1 MNDPS
6 GPPMMNIKNFLHHFI
21 GLITG
26 LFFLILTGCG
36 SPFGSHEKTTRSSTS
51 PQITDKDLQGM
62 MQQVIGK
69 TPIEETPVTTDGVQ
83 VVIQQGHTGIIQ
95 AVAMSPDGRYAV
107 SGGMDETAKLWDL
120 ASGQEIQS
128 FSGFGMMGPRH
139 LAFSDDSHTVVVADM
154 QTVKVFDVS
163 TGRELRTV
171 EPFIVERLAI
181 SGNGEW
187 MAVSGRHLQRNK
199 SRRTLEVIHLVTGQT
214 APPLPDSE
222 DHSPLVINRNGRLLV
237 TQRTEDDGELVLW
250 DLAAQRPIREL
261 GDSSEIWLA
270 ALSPDGTILATQDLD
285 DGTLTVRNIQ
295 TGEILYTKDA
305 PDPDNPGGISMTF
318 SPDGRLLA
326 LSFFSRPAQIL
337 EARSGEVQ
345 TEMIATAINFS
356 PDNRQLIIGK
366 PPNGAPILVDQESGK
381 ETLISRGTSAVQ
393 EFSLTADGHTLI
405 VGMSDGSA
413 KIWNLITGEIT
424 GVIEGPSPFASVSV
438 MPNGKLLATGGLHG
452 AVSIWNIAS
461 RQLVKQLRP
470 DDPLQQD
477 DPSQFQSAIVRF
489 TPDGLA
495 LAVGMGTE
503 VRLWDTH
510 TWEPRWDDTVPLKGW
525 TIGSLVTPSPDSPK
539 GIQQM
544 SFSPDGRLLAIST
557 SGFAGVWDSQ
567 TGDDLYAIGG
577 GGMRSL
583 LDLAFSS
590 GGGNSK
596 PAINNPLDL
605 HNQLVGVRDI
615 KTLAFSPNGT
625 LLFSVGMMGKQFWE
639 TGSGRQ
645 IPLTLPSLGASP
657 DPKQVVK
664 GFEVNMSKGGA
675 FRPDGKMVAYSHG
688 RGIKFLDLKTR
699 REHSPL
705 SGHTSDLTDLAYS
718 PDGRFLI
725 SGAKDG
731 AIRLWDGHTGK
742 EHVSLLAIGR
752 DDYVAVTPDQY
763 YRISKHGIKGVA
775 FRVDGTL
782 YPFDQFDLRFNRPDI
797 ILDRLG
803 QASPRLIHSYRQA
816 YEKRLRKM
824 GLTQERLGTD
834 MHLPEV
840 EIINRNV
847 PASVT
852 TPTLSLHI
860 KARDTAYPLDRL
872 NVYVNDVPVHGTAGL
887 PFSNQNTAM
896 DERELTIPLVSGRN
910 KIQVSVMN
918 QQGTE
923 SLRQTVYTI
932 YSAATIP
939 QDLYVVAIGVSQ
951 YKNPAYDLRFAAK
964 DAQDVIQAYQATHHP
979 WSNIH
984 VLPLTND
991 LATREEI
998 LKAKNWLMQSQVHD
1012 LVIVFAAG
1020 HGMTDEAAN
1029 YYFGTY
1035 DIDADNPAGN
1045 GLPYEEFE
1053 FLLDGIPA
1061 LKKVLLL
1068 DTCFSGEIENDAP
1081 VLLKETQPNVKQTGQ
1096 VTMRAF
1102 KPIRG
1107 ISLVPDTGSE
1117 GTVERLSPDVIRF
1130 QQDWFAD
1137 LRRGTGAAVISSSS
1151 GNEYSLEG
1159 PQWGNGVFTY
1169 ALLQGL
1175 KNRQADAN
1183 TDQRITV
1190 SELQS
1195 FVIDQVRELTQ
1206 GGQNPTVRHQN
1217 LEYDFAVYAF

>member
-1 MNDPS
+1 MNDPYGS
-6 GPPMMNIKNFLHHFI
+6 RIMNAKHTLYVFLWPLAGF
-21 GLITG
+21 
-26 LFFLILTGCG
+26 FFLFLMGCG
-36 SPFGSHEKTTRSSTS
+36 SPSGSHEKSTQSSAS
-51 PQITDKDLQGM
+51 AQITEQDLQGM
-62 MQQVIGK
+62 MQQVMGK
-69 TPIEETPVTTDGVQ
+69 TPIDQTPVTTDGVQ

-95 AVAMSPDGRYAV
+95 AVAMSPDGRYAI

-128 FSGFGMMGPRH
+128 LSGFGMMGPRQ
-139 LAFSDDSHTVVVADM
+139 LAFSDDSQTVVVADM

-163 TGRELRTV
+163 TGREVRTV

-181 SGNGEW
+181 SGNAQW

-199 SRRTLEVIHLVTGQT
+199 SRRTLKLLNLATGQA

-222 DHSPLVINRNGRLLV
+222 DHSPLVISQNGHLLI

-250 DLAAQRPIREL
+250 DLAARRPIREL
-261 GDSSEIWLA
+261 GDSSEVWLS

-285 DGTLTVRNIQ
+285 DGTLTVRNTQ
-295 TGEILYTKDA
+295 SGEILYTKDA

-326 LSFFSRPAQIL
+326 LSFFSRPAQLL
-337 EARSGEVQ
+337 EAHSGEIQ
-345 TEMIATAINFS
+345 TEIMATAINFS
-356 PDNRQLIIGK
+356 PDNRQLIVGK
-366 PPNGAPILVDQESGK
+366 PQKGAPILVDRESGK
-381 ETLISRGTSAVQ
+381 ETLISKSTSAVQ
-393 EFSLTADGHTLI
+393 EFSLTADGHTLL
-405 VGMSDGSA
+405 VGMSDGSV
-413 KIWNLITGEIT
+413 KIWNLPTGEIT

-438 MPNGKLLATGGLHG
+438 MPNGQLVATGGLHG
-452 AVSIWNIAS
+452 AVSIWNMAS
-461 RQLVKQLRP
+461 RQLMKQLRQ
-470 DDPLQQD
+470 DDSFHQD
-477 DPSQFQSAIVRF
+477 DPSQFQSAMVRF
-489 TPDGLA
+489 TPDGRS
-495 LAVGMGTE
+495 LAVGIGTE
-503 VRLWDTH
+503 VQLWDTN

-525 TIGSLVTPSPDSPK
+525 TIGSLITPSPDSPK

-544 SFSPDGRLLAIST
+544 TFSPDSRLLAIST
-557 SGFAGVWDSQ
+557 GGFAGVWNSE
-567 TGDDLYAIGG
+567 TGEDLYAIGG
-577 GGMRSL
+577 GGMSSL
-583 LDLAFSS
+583 LDLALSSS
-590 GGGNSK
+590 GGNSR
-596 PAINNPLDL
+596 PAMNNPLDL

-615 KTLAFSPNGT
+615 KTLAFSPNGS

-639 TGSGRQ
+639 TDSGRQ
-645 IPLTLPSLGASP
+645 IPLTLPSLGTAP
-657 DPKQVVK
+657 DPKQAVK

-688 RGIKFLDLKTR
+688 RGIKFLDLESKQ
-699 REHSPL
+699 EHPPL
-705 SGHTSDLTDLAYS
+705 SGHTSDLTALTYT

-731 AIRLWDGHTGK
+731 AIRLWDAHTGK
-742 EHVSLLAIGR
+742 EQISLLAIGR

-763 YRISKHGIKGVA
+763 YRLSKHGIKGVA

-840 EIINRNV
+840 EIVNRTV

-872 NVYVNDVPVHGTAGL
+872 NVYVNDVPIHGTAGL
-887 PFSNQNTAM
+887 PFPNQNTSR
-896 DERELTIPLVSGRN
+896 DERKLTIPLVPGRN
-910 KIQVSVMN
+910 KVQVSVMN

-923 SLRQTVYTI
+923 SLRQTVYTV
-932 YSAATIP
+932 YSAEDIP

-951 YKNPAYDLRFAAK
+951 YQNSAYNLRFAAK
-964 DAQDVIQAYQATHHP
+964 DAQDMIQAYQATRHS

-991 LATREEI
+991 RATREEI
-998 LKAKNWLMQSQVHD
+998 LKAKNLLMQSRVHD

-1029 YYFGTY
+1029 YFFGTY

-1068 DTCFSGEIENDAP
+1068 DTCFSGEIENDDP
-1081 VLLKETQPNVKQTGQ
+1081 VLLQETQPNVGQTGQ
-1096 VTMRAF
+1096 VVMRAF

-1107 ISLVPDTGSE
+1107 ISLVPDAGSKE
-1117 GTVERLSPDVIRF
+1117 TVERLSPDVIRF

-1169 ALLQGL
+1169 ALVHGL
-1175 KNRQADAN
+1175 KNRKADAN
-1183 TDQRITV
+1183 GDDRITV
-1190 SELQS
+1190 SELQA
-1195 FVIDQVRELTQ
+1195 FVIEQVQQLTN
-1206 GGQNPTVRHQN
+1206 GGQNPTARREN
-1217 LEYDFAVYAF
+1217 LEYDFAVY

>member
-1 MNDPS
+1 MGFWVFLLFLTAAGYSCSFGKPDHRPS
-6 GPPMMNIKNFLHHFI
+6 PSSSQP
-21 GLITG
+21 
-26 LFFLILTGCG
+26 
-36 SPFGSHEKTTRSSTS
+36 SPRH
-51 PQITDKDLQGM
+51 QITDQDVQTM
-62 MQQVIGK
+62 MQQMMGK
-69 TPIEETPVTTDGVQ
+69 TPVEETPRTTDGVQ

-95 AVAMSPDGRYAV
+95 AVAMSPDGRYAI

-128 FSGFGMMGPRH
+128 FSGFGMMGPRY
-139 LAFSDDSHTVVVADM
+139 LAFSDDSQTVIVADM

-181 SGNGEW
+181 SGNGQW

-199 SRRTLEVIHLVTGQT
+199 SRRTLEVLKLATGQT

-222 DHSPLVINRNGRLLV
+222 DHSPLAINQNGRILI

-250 DLAAQRPIREL
+250 DLASRRSIREL
-261 GDSSEIWLA
+261 GESSKVWLA

-285 DGTLTVRNIQ
+285 DGTLTVRNTQ
-295 TGEILYTKDA
+295 AGDILYTKDA
-305 PDPDNPGGISMTF
+305 PDPDNPGGINMTF
-318 SPDGRLLA
+318 SPNGRWLA

-345 TEMIATAINFS
+345 TEIIATAVNFS

-366 PPNGAPILVDQESGK
+366 PPNGAPILVDRESGK
-381 ETLISRGTSAVQ
+381 ETLISRSTSAVQ

-405 VGMSDGSA
+405 VSMSDGSA

-424 GVIEGPSPFASVSV
+424 GLIEGPSPFASVSV
-438 MPNGKLLATGGLHG
+438 MPNGQLVATGGLHG
-452 AVSIWNIAS
+452 AVSIWNLAS
-461 RQLVKQLRP
+461 RRLVKQLRQ
-470 DDPLQQD
+470 DDPVHQH
-477 DPSQFQSAIVRF
+477 DPSQFQSALVRF
-489 TPDGLA
+489 TPDGRT
-495 LAVGMGTE
+495 LAVGIGKE
-503 VRLWDTH
+503 VRLWDTN
-510 TWEPRWDDTVPLKGW
+510 TWEPRWVDTVPLKSW
-525 TIGSLVTPSPDSPK
+525 AIGSLITPSPDSPK

-544 SFSPDGRLLAIST
+544 TFSPDGRLLAIST
-557 SGFAGVWDSQ
+557 GGFAGVWDSE
-567 TGDDLYAIGG
+567 TGEDLYAIGG

-583 LDLAFSS
+583 FDLTFSS
-590 GGGNSK
+590 GSRNSR
-596 PAINNPLDL
+596 PAMNNPLDL

-615 KTLAFSPNGT
+615 KTLAFNPNGT

-645 IPLTLPSLGASP
+645 IPLEVPSLGASP
-657 DPKQVVK
+657 DPKQAVK

-688 RGIKFLDLKTR
+688 RGIKFLDLETKQ
-699 REHSPL
+699 EHPPL
-705 SGHTSDLTDLAYS
+705 SGHTSDLTALAYS

-731 AIRLWDGHTGK
+731 AIRLWDAHTGK
-742 EHVSLLAIGR
+742 EQISLLAIGR
-752 DDYVAVTPDQY
+752 DDYVAVTHDQY
-763 YRISKHGIKGVA
+763 YRLSKPGIKGVA

-840 EIINRNV
+840 EITNRTV
-847 PASVT
+847 PGSVT
-852 TPTLSLHI
+852 TSTLSLHI
-860 KARDTAYPLDRL
+860 NARDTAYPLDRL
-872 NVYVNDVPVHGTAGL
+872 NVYVNDVPIHGTAGL
-887 PFSNQNTAM
+887 PFPNQNTSM
-896 DERELTIPLVSGRN
+896 DERELTIPLVPGRN

-923 SLRQTVYTI
+923 SLRQTVYTV
-932 YSAATIP
+932 YSAKDTP
-939 QDLYVVAIGVSQ
+939 QDLYMVAIGVSQ
-951 YKNPAYDLRFAAK
+951 YQNPAYNLRFAAK
-964 DAQDVIQAYQATHHP
+964 DAQDMIQAYQAPHQP

-984 VLPLTND
+984 VLSLTD
-991 LATREEI
+991 DRAIREEI
-998 LKAKNWLMQSQVHD
+998 LKAKIWLMQSRVHD

-1035 DIDADNPAGN
+1035 DINADIPASK

-1081 VLLKETQPNVKQTGQ
+1081 ILVKETQSNVGQTGQ
-1096 VTMRAF
+1096 VVMRAF

-1107 ISLVPDTGSE
+1107 ISLVPDTGSKE
-1117 GTVERLSPDVIRF
+1117 TVERLSPEVIRF

-1175 KNRQADAN
+1175 KNRQADTN

-1195 FVIDQVRELTQ
+1195 YVIDQVRELTQ

-1217 LEYDFAVYAF
+1217 LEYDFAIY